1 MAKIFYPDF
10 FNDVFGPIMQP
21 GSSGGFAGP
30 TRIGNIAKDLIGGEV
45 KKVVFSFQKDNEG
58 SLQSLGNFMT
68 DRGFLGGVQ
77 GFLPDDKRLF
87 DAHRLARE
95 SGLSYEFRIDDK
107 NYGYERGVKI
117 EVFGEGDEYGQL
129 IGASV
134 GGGMVRIYEVNG
146 YYINWQADTYGV
158 IIYGIKEGEASD
170 VVAGINK
177 SYEDHVIDIR
187 EVTKAGSDVTTSE
200 NSHVNGVAIEKAVF
214 AELDIDIAG
223 DDKISSGSS
232 IFGDGKRSVF
242 LPAVLPVVTTNKKK
256 NQLFSTVEEWRNYA
270 KDHGISFLDAA
281 IEYEKASS
289 GWCEDKIWA
298 YFERIRDI
306 FDKQIHS
313 LEDRDYDVEDTPLL
327 PVYGKKWKAFLDK
340 EQYITD
346 KLTRHILTHA
356 YATNAKVPGV
366 IIVPGPM
373 GTGGGYLYSALDA
386 VREERGYSRQKE
398 LEALVIAATLGA
410 LAYTHT
416 NASGERGCIGESG
429 VCNAMASGAVAYL
442 VTPEEN
448 PLVEVGVAVERA
460 ASMALQANM
469 GLVCDPIPGG
479 LEFPCIT
486 RTLRAAVTA
495 PMYAEM
501 AVIGIDPLIPY
512 HELLQAMERHYKE
525 TPPERLCGGNC
536 GTCTTPTA
544 QKCKEFLSDLMAD
557 NLKYEAFL

>member
-1 MAKIFYPDF
+1 MAKLFYPDF

-30 TRIGNIAKDLIGGEV
+30 ARIGNIARNLINETPE
-45 KKVVFSFQKDNEG
+45 KVVI
-58 SLQSLGNFMT
+58 SLQNEDVGRFNSLGNFMT
-68 DRGFLGGVQ
+68 DRGYLGGLQ
-77 GFLPDDKRLF
+77 GFAQDDVRLF

-95 SGLSYEFRIDDK
+95 SGLSYEFKLDDI
-107 NYGYERGVKI
+107 NYGYERAVKI
-117 EVFGEGDEYGQL
+117 EVIGDNSKGTL

-134 GGGMVRIYEVNG
+134 GGGMIRIYEVDG
-146 YYINWQADTYGV
+146 YKLNWQSDTYGV
-158 IIYGIKEGEASD
+158 LIKDIHNGGRRSIQKLFEEELSEHLVVLTVVTDKDGKEA
-170 VVAGINK
+170 I
-177 SYEDHVIDIR
+177 
-187 EVTKAGSDVTTSE
+187 
-200 NSHVNGVAIEKAVF
+200 F
-214 AELDIDIAG
+214 AELDFDDSKDRDVISEWG
-223 DDKISSGSS
+223 DVI
-232 IFGDGKRSVF
+232 F
-242 LPAVLPVVTTNKKK
+242 LPAVLPVVTRKDRKE
-256 NQLFSTVEEWRNYA
+256 QLFTTVEEWRKYA
-270 KDHGISFLDAA
+270 GENNISFLQAA
-281 IEYEKASS
+281 IEYEKAFS
-289 GWCEDKIWA
+289 GWTDEQIWS
-298 YFERIRDI
+298 YFTKIRDI

-313 LEDRDYDVEDTPLL
+313 LEDLDYEAEDTPML
-327 PVYGKKWKAFLDK
+327 PIYGKKWKKFIDEGK
-340 EQYITD
+340 PISD

-398 LEALVIAATLGA
+398 LEALVIAAALGA

-416 NASGERGCIGESG
+416 NASGDRGCIGESG
-429 VCNAMASGAVAYL
+429 VCNAMAAGAIAYMAS
-442 VTPEEN
+442 PDD
-448 PLVEVGVAVERA
+448 PIVEVGVAVERA

-501 AVIGIDPLIPY
+501 AIIGIDPLIPY
-512 HELLQAMERHYKE
+512 HECLIAMERHYKLMPHE
-525 TPPERLCGGNC
+525 LLCGGNC

-544 QKCKEFLSDLMAD
+544 QKCKNFLTDLMAE
-557 NLKYEAFL
+557 NLSFNAEK

>member
-30 TRIGNIAKDLIGGEV
+30 TRIGNVAASLITGKV
-45 KKVVFSFQKDNEG
+45 KSAAFLFQKDNAERFK
-58 SLQSLGNFMT
+58 SLGNFMT

-87 DAHRLARE
+87 DAHKLARE
-95 SGLSYEFRIDDK
+95 NGLSYEFKVDDK
-107 NYGYERGVKI
+107 NYGYAGGVKI
-117 EVFGEGDEYGQL
+117 EVAGDGEEGYI

-134 GGGMVRIYEVNG
+134 GGGMIRIYEIDG
-146 YYINWQADTYGV
+146 YKVDWQGDTYAVLVKDIHDGGRRDLQKLFEDELEEHLV
-158 IIYGIKEGEASD
+158 ELEVVTNKDGKE
-170 VVAGINK
+170 
-177 SYEDHVIDIR
+177 
-187 EVTKAGSDVTTSE
+187 
-200 NSHVNGVAIEKAVF
+200 AIF
-214 AELDIDIAG
+214 AELDFDFSNSR
-223 DDKISSGSS
+223 DEISKLGEV
-232 IFGDGKRSVF
+232 RF
-242 LPAVLPVVTTNKKK
+242 LPAVLPVVTRKDRKE
-256 NQLFSTVEEWRNYA
+256 QLFTTVQEWRDYA
-270 KDHGISFLDAA
+270 KEKGISFLQAA
-281 IEYEKASS
+281 VEYEKAFS
-289 GWCEDKIWA
+289 GWTDDQIWS
-298 YFERIRDI
+298 YFTKIRDI

-313 LEDRDYDVEDTPLL
+313 LEDLNYEAEDTPML
-327 PVYGKKWKAFLDK
+327 PIYGKKWKKFLDEEK
-340 EQYITD
+340 PISDQ
-346 KLTRHILTHA
+346 LTRHILTHA

-386 VREERGYSRQKE
+386 VREERGFSREKE

-429 VCNAMASGAVAYL
+429 VCNAMAAGAVAYMA
-442 VTPEEN
+442 TSDE
-448 PLVEVGVAVERA
+448 PLVDVGVAVERA

-501 AVIGIDPLIPY
+501 AIIGVDPLIPY
-512 HELLQAMERHYKE
+512 HECLIAMERHYKLMPHE
-525 TPPERLCGGNC
+525 LLCGGNC
-536 GTCTTPTA
+536 GTCCTPTA
-544 QKCKEFLSDLMAD
+544 QKCKGFLTDLMAE
-557 NLKYEAFL
+557 NLSYKAV